1 MEVSKQQLKKILT
14 LKSTFTQ
21 LGLNMLVTRLV
32 GIFSKHATDA
42 VLMQCVN
49 EINAFISKYRAI
61 IEKDSETISKL

>member
-1 MEVSKQQLKKILT
+1 MEVSKQQMQKILT
-14 LKSTFTQ
+14 SKCTFTQ

-32 GIFSKHATDA
+32 GIYSNNPTDA

-61 IEKDSETISKL
+61 MEKDFETISKL